1 MKEILDW
8 LNEHIGLEGTIF
20 FAFIVVIVSITLMYI
35 IKIFKDNFFQ
45 DDWGKKAGR
54 LKDDVYKL
62 RRDLAFEERR
72 KYPNKGYIISLKH
85 SLKHAR
91 DKRKIH
97 LGTRSKKKN
106 FWLPIIFIVISILL
120 FVYIRNYTDIFKI
133 YLDIL
138 N

>member
-72 KYPNKGYIISLKH
+72 NYPNKEYIISLKH

-97 LGTRSKKKN
+97 LGTRSKKKS

-120 FVYIRNYTDIFKI
+120 FVYIRNYTDIFKT